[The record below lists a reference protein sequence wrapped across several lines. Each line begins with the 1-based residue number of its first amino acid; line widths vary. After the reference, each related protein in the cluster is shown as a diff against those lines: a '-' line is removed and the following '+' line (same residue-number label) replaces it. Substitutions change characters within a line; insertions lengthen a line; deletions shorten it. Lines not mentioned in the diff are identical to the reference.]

1 MFLKRISKG
10 HKGGT
15 DIGFDINICHIN
27 NLTEKEIHA
36 LAGKTIREVNA
47 MTGYVVE
54 PVCNTITCQLADIM
68 YYVDVVRLEEKNI
81 AGLTTI
87 YTDAKSL
94 HVGEMKRGYRKLSTM
109 PFREKERLLRIL
121 CFMPCLRIWLLSLT
135 INIAMD
141 CCQDMKM
148 AFLYTM
154 SGIDA
159 HIAIIGI
166 KKGGRRMGLDMYI
179 YHVNKINEEEARK
192 LTGKTM
198 QEAEEMARASGT
210 HYTIADVS
218 EEATEEIADIMD
230 YVSVV
235 NMKERYLDMDKVKE
249 LGIVPKEAK
258 FAGVNEGDGFLS
270 LTFYSTGSG
279 TKEVKLT
286 EKEEEMCMS
295 EECRDFYVFRQEEV
309 MYWENRRDIQSL
321 IHDGFD
327 MLGKHIENV
336 FYYNMT
342 DIASMIQN
350 LTDGIVTEPEDGI
363 LVYHEWY

>member
-1 MFLKRISKG
+1 
-10 HKGGT
+10 
-15 DIGFDINICHIN
+15 
-27 NLTEKEIHA
+27 
-36 LAGKTIREVNA
+36 
-47 MTGYVVE
+47 
-54 PVCNTITCQLADIM
+54 
-68 YYVDVVRLEEKNI
+68 
-81 AGLTTI
+81 
-87 YTDAKSL
+87 
-94 HVGEMKRGYRKLSTM
+94 
-109 PFREKERLLRIL
+109 
-121 CFMPCLRIWLLSLT
+121 
-135 INIAMD
+135 
-141 CCQDMKM
+141 
-148 AFLYTM
+148 
-154 SGIDA
+154 
-159 HIAIIGI
+159 
-166 KKGGRRMGLDMYI
+166 MGLDMYI
-179 YHVNKINEEEARK
+179 YHVNKISEKEAGK
-192 LTGKTM
+192 LAGKTM

-210 HYTIADVS
+210 HYAIADVS
-218 EEATEEIADIMD
+218 EEITEEIADIMD

-295 EECRDFYVFRQEEV
+295 EECKDFYVFRQKEV

-342 DIASMIQN
+342 DIACMIQN
-350 LTDGIVTEPEDGI
+350 LTDGMVTEPEDGI